1 MDIIR
6 GCAECKRI
14 TDAYESETMSWFRL
28 EGHLRIAQHGRDK
41 SAIER
46 IATELDATTRKRTE
60 LRAELKRHKQSAH
73 GGGSGAASLTMR
85 A

>member
-28 EGHLRIAQHGRDK
+28 EGHLRIAEHGRDK
-41 SAIER
+41 SAIDR
-46 IATELDATTRKRTE
+46 IATELDAATRRRTE
-60 LRAELKRHKQSAH
+60 LRLELKRHKQTEH
-73 GGGSGAASLTMR
+73 FGGSGAAPLTMR